1 MQSTNEELETAKE
14 EIQATNEELNTT
26 NEELRSR
33 NLELHQVNNDLT
45 NLLAS
50 INIPILMLTNDLRI
64 RRFTPMAQRLF
75 NFIPADAGRP
85 LSDIRANLNIPDL
98 ELLILEVLDTLSV
111 KELEVQT
118 QEGQWYNLR
127 IRPYRTI
134 ENQIDGV
141 VLVLVDIDAL
151 KRSTEQIKASRDYAE
166 AIVETIREPL
176 VVLDANLRVNTA
188 NLAFYETFQVSQT
201 KTENNSIFELGNG
214 QWDIPQLRSLLE
226 ELLPKNNQINDFEV
240 EHVFEKIGRKTML
253 LNACKILRTD
263 NQEMI
268 LLVIQDI
275 TLQKLLEEQRK
286 QLLTHEQ
293 AARTAAEAAN
303 WTKDDFLSIVSHE
316 LRNPLNSMLGW
327 TQLLRRRRLDA
338 GQIEQ
343 ALEMV
348 ERSVKAQA
356 KLVNDLLD
364 ISGTTTGKLQLNLSG
379 IALVPVI
386 EAATNLARPLAED
399 KNIQIETVLA
409 PETIEVLG
417 DPDRLQQVI
426 GNLLSNAIKFTPVGG
441 RVTVKLE
448 RIGSIA
454 QIQVSDTG
462 QGISADFL
470 PYIFERFRQ
479 ANSSRTRTQGGLGL
493 GLSIV
498 HDLVELHGGTV
509 RAASPGEGQGA
520 TFTVHLPLLTIAE
533 EERKNF
539 TPSSVHPISPPL
551 LDGLRILVVDDEAGI
566 LELLKTILEQSGAQV
581 TAVASAKEAI
591 AVLTANLRKHDVL
604 LSDIGMPDED
614 GYALIRQVRA
624 LGAELGGQIPAV
636 ALTAYVRVEEQ
647 SESLAAGFQRH
658 IAKPVELAQLVSVI
672 AELAKLN

>member
-1 MQSTNEELETAKE
+1 LQSTNEELETAKE